1 MANETPRFNS
11 RLPYVIACL
20 FGLTLFFLD
29 ITYQAFDP
37 LDQIKK
43 NSKNFVQSSMN
54 NLKNSFVSIQI
65 NFSEKKLLID
75 ENKSLKEELSI
86 LSVIAQQDIF
96 RSKLDDISHHHRVI
110 NFNTDQYFC
119 CSDHRMFVEKSEK
132 SYQKGFALN
141 STGLIGQV
149 FKEHLNS
156 YELILLSDTDHK
168 IPIYNKDLEVYCNA
182 QGSGFER
189 LIICRSSKD
198 LDKGSII
205 GQEFY
210 TSGFGGVFNKDMPVG
225 KAISF
230 TQSENNEYE
239 ISIEIFANPLTD
251 ERVFLFQSA

>member
-29 ITYQAFDP
+29 ITYQVFDP

-43 NSKNFVQSSMN
+43 NSKSFVQSSMN
-54 NLKNSFVSIQI
+54 NVKNSFVSLKI

-96 RSKLDDISHHHRVI
+96 KSKLDDVSHHHRVI

-119 CSDHRMFVEKSEK
+119 CSDHRMFVEKNEK
-132 SYQKGFALN
+132 FYQKGFALN

-156 YELILLSDTDHK
+156 YELILLSDIDHK
-168 IPIYNKDLEVYCNA
+168 IPIYNKDLELYCNA

-189 LIICRSSKD
+189 LIICKSSKD
-198 LDKGSII
+198 LDKGLII

-225 KAISF
+225 KVISF
-230 TQSENNEYE
+230 TQSENNGYQ

-251 ERVFLFQSA
+251 ERVFLFPSA

>member
-29 ITYQAFDP
+29 ITYQVFDP

-43 NSKNFVQSSMN
+43 NSKNFVQYSMN
-54 NLKNSFVSIQI
+54 NLKNSFVSLQI

-96 RSKLDDISHHHRVI
+96 KSKLDDVSHHHRVI

-119 CSDHRMFVEKSEK
+119 CSDHRMFVEKNEK
-132 SYQKGFALN
+132 FYQKGFALN

-156 YELILLSDTDHK
+156 Y
-168 IPIYNKDLEVYCNA
+168 
-182 QGSGFER
+182 
-189 LIICRSSKD
+189 
-198 LDKGSII
+198 
-205 GQEFY
+205 
-210 TSGFGGVFNKDMPVG
+210 
-225 KAISF
+225 
-230 TQSENNEYE
+230 
-239 ISIEIFANPLTD
+239 
-251 ERVFLFQSA
+251 

>member
-37 LDQIKK
+37 LDQIKI
-43 NSKNFVQSSMN
+43 NTKNFSRSSMN
-54 NLKNSFVSIQI
+54 NLKNSFISLQI
-65 NFSEKKLLID
+65 NFSEKKLLVD

-96 RSKLDDISHHHRVI
+96 NSKLDDVSHPHRIV

-119 CSDHRMFVEKSEK
+119 CSDHRMFVEKNEK

-141 STGLIGQV
+141 STGLIGQI
-149 FKEHLNS
+149 FKDYLNS
-156 YELILLSDTDHK
+156 YELILLSDIDHK
-168 IPIYNKDLEVYCNA
+168 IPIYNKDFEVYCNA

-189 LIICRSSKD
+189 LIICKYSKD
-198 LDKGSII
+198 LDKESII

-225 KAISF
+225 KVISC
-230 TQSENNEYE
+230 TQSDDNEYE

>member
-29 ITYQAFDP
+29 IAYQAFDP

-43 NSKNFVQSSMN
+43 NSKNFVQSSIN
-54 NLKNSFVSIQI
+54 NLKNSFVLLQI

-96 RSKLDDISHHHRVI
+96 NSKLDDVSHPHRVI
-110 NFNTDQYFC
+110 NFNTYQYFC
-119 CSDHRMFVEKSEK
+119 CSDHRMFVEKNEK
-132 SYQKGFALN
+132 FYQKGFALN

-149 FKEHLNS
+149 FKEHFNS
-156 YELILLSDTDHK
+156 YELILLSDIDHK
-168 IPIYNKDLEVYCNA
+168 IPIYNKDFGVYCNA

-189 LIICRSSKD
+189 LIICKSSKE

-225 KAISF
+225 KVISF